1 MMEGILI
8 TMRNGRETVPQ
19 FDVIHLEVSGRCQLD
34 CPYCYSKSGTELAV
48 GEWQALVEELAPLT
62 RQFTL
67 GGGEPLLYDGL
78 GVIVET
84 IHRLG
89 LPVSLTTNGLLLGAK
104 GDLVSAL
111 DAVSVSYHGDLE
123 VLREGLALLERMG
136 IQRMVNFIML
146 DQDKPRFGAILEAC
160 KTFEAALVLLAPK
173 HTADY
178 DKAWF
183 LARALAAP
191 GIKVGLD
198 GLAVGCCTAG
208 RKFFTVASD
217 GRFMQC
223 SFVRRPWAIGEPA
236 EAFGCLK
243 EVSDEVGIPAEGSV

>member
-1 MMEGILI
+1 M
-8 TMRNGRETVPQ
+8 PQ

-48 GEWQALVEELAPLT
+48 NEWQALVGELAPLT
-62 RQFTL
+62 KQFTL

-78 GVIVET
+78 GDIVET
-84 IHRLG
+84 IHRLE
-89 LPVSLTTNGLLLGAK
+89 LPVSLTTNGLLLSAK
-104 GDLVSAL
+104 RDLISAL

-123 VLREGLALLERMG
+123 VLRESLALLDRLG
-136 IQRMVNFIML
+136 VQRMVNFIML
-146 DQDKPRFGAILEAC
+146 DQDKPHFGEILEAC
-160 KTFEAALVLLAPK
+160 KTFKAALVLLAPK

-191 GIKVGLD
+191 GVQVGLD
-198 GLAVGCCTAG
+198 GLAVGRCTAG
-208 RKFFTVASD
+208 SRFFTVASD

-223 SFVRRPWAIGEPA
+223 SFVRRPWSIGEPVKT
-236 EAFGCLK
+236 FGCLRR
-243 EVSDEVGIPAEGSV
+243 